1 MRSDLRWL
9 QLMKQEISTE
19 RGSTIRSDFKTIKN
33 MLNLRSLD
41 PLIELA
47 FQEDI
52 GIGDVTTE
60 ATVPPIQKGIGTL
73 LAKSEG
79 VVAGLPVAERV
90 FAKLDETLIFR
101 ALVNDGD
108 AVIAGT
114 PIAEVQGS
122 AKTILIGERTAL
134 NFLQRLSGIATLTA
148 QFVEA
153 VAGYDTKIVDT
164 RKTAAGWRAA
174 QKYAVRVGGAQN
186 HRFGLYDGVLIKDNH
201 IVAAGGI
208 GNAVQRA
215 RQIVPHTAK
224 IEVEVETVEQV
235 DEALEAGADIL
246 LLDNMPPDI
255 MQRVV
260 QEVSNRAVTE
270 ASGGITLNSVR
281 AVAATG
287 VDFISVGALTHS
299 AMPMDISLNL
309 TLVAK

>member
-1 MRSDLRWL
+1 
-9 QLMKQEISTE
+9 
-19 RGSTIRSDFKTIKN
+19 

-60 ATVPPIQKGIGTL
+60 ATVPSIQKGIGTL

-90 FAKLDETLIFR
+90 FAKLDEALMFV

-148 QFVEA
+148 QFVAA
-153 VAGYDTKIVDT
+153 VADYDTKIVDT
-164 RKTAAGWRAA
+164 RKTAAGWRTV
-174 QKYAVRVGGAQN
+174 QKYAVRVGGGQN

-215 RQIVPHTAK
+215 RQTVPHTAK
-224 IEVEVETVEQV
+224 IEVEVETLDQV
-235 DEALEAGADIL
+235 DEALKAGADIL
-246 LLDNMPPDI
+246 LLDNMSPSI
-255 MQRVV
+255 MKSVV
-260 QEVSNRAVTE
+260 HEVGDLAVTE
-270 ASGGITLNSVR
+270 ASGGITLDKVKT
-281 AVAATG
+281 VAATG
-287 VDFISVGALTHS
+287 VDLISVGALTHS
-299 AMPMDISLNL
+299 AMPMDISLTL
-309 TLVAK
+309 RLVAE

>member
-1 MRSDLRWL
+1 
-9 QLMKQEISTE
+9 
-19 RGSTIRSDFKTIKN
+19 
-33 MLNLRSLD
+33 MLNLRVLD

-47 FQEDI
+47 FEEDI
-52 GIGDVTTE
+52 GIGDITTD
-60 ATVPPIQKGIGTL
+60 ATVPPTQKGIGTL

-79 VVAGLPVAERV
+79 IVAGLPVAERV
-90 FAKLDETLIFR
+90 FETLDSTLTFR
-101 ALVNDGD
+101 RLVKEGD
-108 AVIAGT
+108 AVVADT

-122 AKTILIGERTAL
+122 AKAILTGERTAL

-148 QFVEA
+148 QFVET
-153 VAGYDTKIVDT
+153 VAGYNTKIVDT

-215 RQIVPHTAK
+215 RQTVPHTAK
-224 IEVEVETVEQV
+224 IEVEVATLEQV
-235 DEALEAGADIL
+235 DEALKAGADIL
-246 LLDNMPPDI
+246 LLDNMPPGI

-270 ASGGITLNSVR
+270 ASGGITLDTVK

>member
-1 MRSDLRWL
+1 
-9 QLMKQEISTE
+9 
-19 RGSTIRSDFKTIKN
+19 

-47 FQEDI
+47 FEEDI
-52 GIGDVTTE
+52 GIGDITTE
-60 ATVPPIQKGIGTL
+60 ATVPPTQKGIGTL
-73 LAKSEG
+73 LAKSDG
-79 VVAGLPVAERV
+79 IVAGLPVAERV
-90 FAKLDETLIFR
+90 FEKLDATLTFR
-101 ALVNDGD
+101 RLVKEGD
-108 AVIAGT
+108 AVVSDT

-148 QFVEA
+148 QFVET
-153 VAGYDTKIVDT
+153 VANYDTKIVDT

-215 RQIVPHTAK
+215 RQTVPHTAK

-235 DEALEAGADIL
+235 DEALKAGADIL
-246 LLDNMPPDI
+246 LLDNMPPGI

-260 QEVSNRAVTE
+260 QAVNNRAVTE
-270 ASGGITLNSVR
+270 ASGGITLDSVK

>member
-1 MRSDLRWL
+1 
-9 QLMKQEISTE
+9 
-19 RGSTIRSDFKTIKN
+19 

-47 FQEDI
+47 FEEDI
-52 GIGDVTTE
+52 GIGDITTD
-60 ATVPPIQKGIGTL
+60 ATVPPTQIGIGTL
-73 LAKSEG
+73 LAKSDG
-79 VVAGLPVAERV
+79 IVAGLPIAERV
-90 FAKLDETLIFR
+90 FEKLDPTLAFR
-101 ALVNDGD
+101 TLVKDGD
-108 AVIAGT
+108 AVVAST

-246 LLDNMPPDI
+246 LLDNMLPGI

-260 QEVSNRAVTE
+260 QEVNNRVLTE
-270 ASGGITLNSVR
+270 ASGGITLDSVK

>member
-1 MRSDLRWL
+1 
-9 QLMKQEISTE
+9 
-19 RGSTIRSDFKTIKN
+19 

-47 FQEDI
+47 FEEDI
-52 GIGDVTTE
+52 GIGDITTD
-60 ATVPPIQKGIGTL
+60 ATVPPTQKGIGTF

-90 FAKLDETLIFR
+90 FEKLDPTLTFR
-101 ALVNDGD
+101 TLVNDGD
-108 AVIAGT
+108 AVVVGT
-114 PIAEVQGS
+114 PIAEVQGG
-122 AKTILIGERTAL
+122 AKSILIGERTAL

-153 VAGYDTKIVDT
+153 VADYDTKIVDT
-164 RKTAAGWRAA
+164 RKTAAGWRAV

-208 GNAVQRA
+208 INAVQRA
-215 RQIVPHTAK
+215 RQVVPHTAK

-246 LLDNMPPDI
+246 LLDNMPSGI
-255 MQRVV
+255 MQRIV
-260 QEVSNRAVTE
+260 QEVGDRAVTE
-270 ASGGITLNSVR
+270 ASGGITLDKIKI
-281 AVAATG
+281 VAATG
-287 VDFISVGALTHS
+287 VDLISVGALTHS
-299 AMPMDISLNL
+299 AMPMDISLTL
-309 TLVAK
+309 TLVAESGTR

>member
-1 MRSDLRWL
+1 
-9 QLMKQEISTE
+9 
-19 RGSTIRSDFKTIKN
+19 

-47 FQEDI
+47 FAEDI
-52 GIGDVTTE
+52 GIGDITTD
-60 ATVPPIQKGIGTL
+60 ATVPPTQMGIGTL
-73 LAKSEG
+73 LAKSAG
-79 VVAGLPVAERV
+79 TVAGLPVAARV
-90 FAKLDETLIFR
+90 FEKLDPTVTFR
-101 ALVNDGD
+101 THVKDGD
-108 AVIAGT
+108 AVVAGT
-114 PIAEVQGS
+114 TIAEVQGS

-153 VAGYDTKIVDT
+153 VAGYDTQIVDT
-164 RKTAAGWRAA
+164 RKTAAGWRAV

-208 GNAVQRA
+208 HNAVRQA
-215 RQIVPHTAK
+215 RQTVPHTAK

-246 LLDNMPPDI
+246 LLDNMPPGI
-255 MQRVV
+255 MRRVV
-260 QEVSNRAVTE
+260 QEVGNRAVTE
-270 ASGGITLNSVR
+270 ASGGITLDSVK

-287 VDFISVGALTHS
+287 VNLISVGALTHS

-309 TLVAK
+309 VL

>member
-1 MRSDLRWL
+1 
-9 QLMKQEISTE
+9 
-19 RGSTIRSDFKTIKN
+19 

-47 FQEDI
+47 FEEDI
-52 GIGDVTTE
+52 GIGDITTD
-60 ATVPPIQKGIGTL
+60 ATVPPTQMGVGTL

-79 VVAGLPVAERV
+79 IVAGLPVAERV
-90 FAKLDETLIFR
+90 FEKLDSTLTFR
-101 ALVNDGD
+101 TLVKDGD
-108 AVIAGT
+108 AVVAGT
-114 PIAEVQGS
+114 SIAEVQGS

-164 RKTAAGWRAA
+164 RKTAAGWRAV

-215 RQIVPHTAK
+215 REIVPHTAK

-246 LLDNMPPDI
+246 LLDNMPPGI
-255 MQRVV
+255 MQRIVE
-260 QEVSNRAVTE
+260 EVSHRAVTE
-270 ASGGITLNSVR
+270 ASGGITLDSVK